1 MFEIRRYTPKHV
13 DEWNQFVAES
23 KNGVFLFDRRYM
35 DYHSDR
41 FCDHSLMFYLDGRLL
56 ALLPAHQSGD
66 TLCSHNGLTY
76 GGLVMSPRLT
86 VVQTMHLFQEMNEY
100 LRSQGIRH
108 VSYKAIPWIYHRL
121 SAEEDLYAL
130 YHECHAR
137 IVARDFATNIYLSAG
152 LRWERVR
159 RRGIVRARSAG
170 VVVERSDHY
179 EAFWQVLADN
189 LMNKYG
195 VKPVHSLQEIELLQ
209 ERFPQNIQLYQAV
222 REGKVLGGVVL
233 YISSQVVHAQYSSA
247 SPEGKKLGVIDL
259 LYDQIFKDYRDYPYF
274 DFGRST
280 EHPDGSGLN
289 ENLVFQKEGYGGR
302 GLCYDIYEWDVKSD
316 KFDLLTL

>member
-1 MFEIRRYTPKHV
+1 MFEIRRYTPEHV

-41 FCDHSLMFYLDGRLL
+41 FCDHSLMFYSDGRLL
-56 ALLPAHQSGD
+56 AVLPAHQSGD

-86 VVQTMHLFQEMNEY
+86 VVQTMHLFREMNDY

-159 RRGIVRARSAG
+159 RRGIARARNAG
-170 VVVERSDHY
+170 VVVERSNHY

-195 VKPVHSLQEIELLQ
+195 VKPVHSLQEIELLHG
-209 ERFPQNIQLYQAV
+209 RFPQNIQLYQAV

-302 GLCYDIYEWDVKSD
+302 GLCYDIYEWEVESD
-316 KFDLLTL
+316 K

>member
-1 MFEIRRYTPKHV
+1 MFEIRRYTPQSA
-13 DEWNQFVAES
+13 DEWNRFVAES

-41 FCDHSLMFYLDGRLL
+41 FCDHSLMFYVGSQLL
-56 ALLPAHQSGD
+56 AVLPAHASGD

-86 VVQTMHLFQEMNEY
+86 VVQTMHLFRELNDY
-100 LRSQGIRH
+100 LRGEGIRH

-130 YHECHAR
+130 FHECKAR

-159 RRGIVRARSAG
+159 RRGIVRAQNAG
-170 VVVERSDHY
+170 VVVERSDQY
-179 EAFWQVLADN
+179 GAFWQVLADN
-189 LMNKYG
+189 LWNKYG
-195 VKPVHSLQEIELLQ
+195 VKPVHSLQEIELLHG
-209 ERFPQNIQLYQAV
+209 RFPQNIQLYQAV
-222 REGKVLGGVVL
+222 REGEVLGGVVL
-233 YISSQVVHAQYSSA
+233 YVSPQVVHAQYSSA
-247 SPEGKKLGVIDL
+247 TPEGKKLGVIDL
-259 LYDQIFKDYRDYPYF
+259 LYDQIFRDYHDYPYF

-302 GLCYDIYEWDVKSD
+302 GLCYDIYQY
-316 KFDLLTL
+316 DL

>member
-1 MFEIRRYTPKHV
+1 MFEIRRYTPEHV

-56 ALLPAHQSGD
+56 AVLPAHQSGD

-159 RRGIVRARSAG
+159 RRGIVRARNAG

-195 VKPVHSLQEIELLQ
+195 VKPVHSLQEIELLHG
-209 ERFPQNIQLYQAV
+209 RFPQNIQLYQAV

-316 KFDLLTL
+316 K

>member
-1 MFEIRRYTPKHV
+1 MFEIRRYVPEYA

-23 KNGVFLFDRRYM
+23 KNGVFLFDRKYM
-35 DYHSDR
+35 DYHADR
-41 FCDHSLMFYLDGRLL
+41 FCDHSLMFYSDGRLL
-56 ALLPAHQSGD
+56 AVLPAHQSGD

-159 RRGIVRARSAG
+159 RRGIARARNAG
-170 VVVERSDHY
+170 VVVERSNHY

-195 VKPVHSLQEIELLQ
+195 VKPVHSLQEIELLHG
-209 ERFPQNIQLYQAV
+209 RFPQNIQLYQAV

-302 GLCYDIYEWDVKSD
+302 GLCYDIYEWEVESD
-316 KFDLLTL
+316 K

>member
-1 MFEIRRYTPKHV
+1 MFEIRRYTPEHV

-41 FCDHSLMFYLDGRLL
+41 FCDHSLMFYSDGRLL
-56 ALLPAHQSGD
+56 AVLPAHQSGD

-86 VVQTMHLFQEMNEY
+86 VVQTMHLFRELNEY

-130 YHECHAR
+130 YHECHAH

-159 RRGIVRARSAG
+159 RRGIVRARNAG

-189 LMNKYG
+189 LKNKYG
-195 VKPVHSLQEIELLQ
+195 VKPVHSLQEIELLHG
-209 ERFPQNIQLYQAV
+209 RFPQNIQLYQAV
-222 REGKVLGGVVL
+222 REGKVLGGVLL

-316 KFDLLTL
+316 K

>member
-1 MFEIRRYTPKHV
+1 MFEIRRYTPEHV

-41 FCDHSLMFYLDGRLL
+41 FCDHSLMFYSDGRLL
-56 ALLPAHQSGD
+56 AVLPAHQSGD

-86 VVQTMHLFQEMNEY
+86 VVQTMHLFREMNEY
-100 LRSQGIRH
+100 LRSQGIHH

-159 RRGIVRARSAG
+159 RRGIVRARNAG
-170 VVVERSDHY
+170 VVVERSNHY

-316 KFDLLTL
+316 K

>member
-1 MFEIRRYTPKHV
+1 MFEIRRYTPEHV

-56 ALLPAHQSGD
+56 AVLPAHLSGD

-86 VVQTMHLFQEMNEY
+86 VVQTMHLFREMNDY
-100 LRSQGIRH
+100 LHSQGIRQ

-159 RRGIVRARSAG
+159 RRGIVRARNAG
-170 VVVERSDHY
+170 VVVERSNHY

-195 VKPVHSLQEIELLQ
+195 VKPVHSLQEIELLHG
-209 ERFPQNIQLYQAV
+209 RFPQNIQLYQAV

-316 KFDLLTL
+316 K

>member
-1 MFEIRRYTPKHV
+1 MFEIRRYTPEHV
-13 DEWNQFVAES
+13 DEWNQFVTES

-56 ALLPAHQSGD
+56 AVLPAHQSGD

-86 VVQTMHLFQEMNEY
+86 VVQTMHLFREMNEY
-100 LRSQGIRH
+100 LCSQGIRH

-159 RRGIVRARSAG
+159 RRGIVRARNAG

-195 VKPVHSLQEIELLQ
+195 VKPVHSLQEIELLHG
-209 ERFPQNIQLYQAV
+209 RFPQNIQLYQAV

-316 KFDLLTL
+316 K

>member
-1 MFEIRRYTPKHV
+1 MFEIRRYVPEYA

-56 ALLPAHQSGD
+56 AVLPAHQSGD

-86 VVQTMHLFQEMNEY
+86 VVQTMHLFREMNEY

-159 RRGIVRARSAG
+159 RRGIVRARNAG

-195 VKPVHSLQEIELLQ
+195 VKPVHSLQEIELLH

-302 GLCYDIYEWDVKSD
+302 GLCYDIYEWDV
-316 KFDLLTL
+316 

>member
-1 MFEIRRYTPKHV
+1 MFEIRRYTPEHV

-56 ALLPAHQSGD
+56 AVLPAHQSGD

-76 GGLVMSPRLT
+76 GGLVMSNRLT
-86 VVQTMHLFQEMNEY
+86 VVQTMHLFREMNEY

-159 RRGIVRARSAG
+159 RRGIVRARNAG
-170 VVVERSDHY
+170 VVVERSNHY

-195 VKPVHSLQEIELLQ
+195 VKPVHSLQEIELLHG
-209 ERFPQNIQLYQAV
+209 RFPQNIQLYQAV

-316 KFDLLTL
+316 K

>member
-1 MFEIRRYTPKHV
+1 MFEIRRYTPEHV

-41 FCDHSLMFYLDGRLL
+41 FCDHSLMFYSDGRLL
-56 ALLPAHQSGD
+56 AVLPAHQSGD

-86 VVQTMHLFQEMNEY
+86 VVQTMHLFREMNEY

-159 RRGIVRARSAG
+159 RRGIVRARNAG

-195 VKPVHSLQEIELLQ
+195 VKPVHSLQEIELLH

-302 GLCYDIYEWDVKSD
+302 GLCYDIYEWDVKND
-316 KFDLLTL
+316 K

>member
-1 MFEIRRYTPKHV
+1 MFEIRRYTPEHV

-41 FCDHSLMFYLDGRLL
+41 FCDHSLMFYSDGRLL
-56 ALLPAHQSGD
+56 AVLPAHLSGD

-86 VVQTMHLFQEMNEY
+86 VVQTMHLFREMNEY

-159 RRGIVRARSAG
+159 RRGIVRARNAG

-195 VKPVHSLQEIELLQ
+195 VKPVHSLQEIELLHG
-209 ERFPQNIQLYQAV
+209 RFPQNIQLYQAV

-316 KFDLLTL
+316 K

>member
-1 MFEIRRYTPKHV
+1 MVSFSSTEGIWTTTQTV
-13 DEWNQFVAES
+13 
-23 KNGVFLFDRRYM
+23 
-35 DYHSDR
+35 YHSDR

-56 ALLPAHQSGD
+56 AVLPAHQSGD

-76 GGLVMSPRLT
+76 GGLVMSHRLT
-86 VVQTMHLFQEMNEY
+86 VVQTMHLFREMNEY
-100 LRSQGIRH
+100 LCSQGIRH

-159 RRGIVRARSAG
+159 RRGIVRARNAG
-170 VVVERSDHY
+170 VVVERSNHY

-195 VKPVHSLQEIELLQ
+195 VKPVHSLQEIELLHG
-209 ERFPQNIQLYQAV
+209 RFPQNIQLYQAV

>member
-1 MFEIRRYTPKHV
+1 M
-13 DEWNQFVAES
+13 AES

-41 FCDHSLMFYLDGRLL
+41 FCDHSLMFYVESQLL
-56 ALLPAHQSGD
+56 AVLPAHVSGD

-86 VVQTMHLFQEMNEY
+86 VVQTMHLFRELNDY
-100 LRSQGIRH
+100 LRGEGIRH

-130 YHECHAR
+130 FHECKAR

-159 RRGIVRARSAG
+159 RRGIVRAQKAG
-170 VVVERSDHY
+170 VVVERSDQY

-189 LMNKYG
+189 LWNKYG
-195 VKPVHSLQEIELLQ
+195 VKPVHSLQEIELLHG
-209 ERFPQNIQLYQAV
+209 RFPQNIQLYQAV
-222 REGKVLGGVVL
+222 REGEVLGGVVL
-233 YISSQVVHAQYSSA
+233 YVSPQVVHAQYSSA
-247 SPEGKKLGVIDL
+247 TPEGKKLGAIDL
-259 LYDQIFKDYRDYPYF
+259 LYDQIFRDYHDYPYF

-302 GLCYDIYEWDVKSD
+302 GLCYDIYQY
-316 KFDLLTL
+316 DL

>member
-1 MFEIRRYTPKHV
+1 MFEIRRYVPEYA

-41 FCDHSLMFYLDGRLL
+41 FCDHSLMFYSDGRLL
-56 ALLPAHQSGD
+56 AVLPAHQSGD

-86 VVQTMHLFQEMNEY
+86 VVQTMHLFREMNEY

-159 RRGIVRARSAG
+159 RRGIVRARNAG
-170 VVVERSDHY
+170 VVIERSNHY
-179 EAFWQVLADN
+179 ETFWQVLADN

-195 VKPVHSLQEIELLQ
+195 VKPVHSLQEIELLHG
-209 ERFPQNIQLYQAV
+209 RFPQNIQLYQAV

-316 KFDLLTL
+316 K

>member
-1 MFEIRRYTPKHV
+1 MFEIRRYVPEYA

-56 ALLPAHQSGD
+56 AVLPAHQSGD

-86 VVQTMHLFQEMNEY
+86 VVQTMHLFREMNEY

-159 RRGIVRARSAG
+159 RRGIVRARNAG

-195 VKPVHSLQEIELLQ
+195 VKPVHSLQEIELLHG
-209 ERFPQNIQLYQAV
+209 RFPQNIQLYQAV

-302 GLCYDIYEWDVKSD
+302 GLCYDIYEWDIKSD
-316 KFDLLTL
+316 K